1 MRGKRSNPLFW
12 AAPLTVLLV
21 ISLLPYLWIVL
32 ASFKARPDLLTQPP
46 RWVFSPTFENYRQI
60 LVEKGFDTYLMN
72 SLTIGIASTVIA
84 VTVGTLAAYGFSRF
98 KVPAGNHIFFYVL
111 ATRLGPPVAY
121 ALPMYLVFFKLG
133 LINLEAGVILAHATF
148 NMVLVIWMMKSF
160 FDEVPR
166 EVEEAAYLDGCSHLR
181 VFLSVSMPLS
191 YPGLVTVAIFV
202 LIFSWNELLF
212 ALILSAGQ
220 MRTMTVMIPSL
231 VLHTGTLWGEVAAAS
246 VIQSVPVLIFTFIIQ
261 KRLIRG
267 LTFGAIKG

>member
-1 MRGKRSNPLFW
+1 MVARRGNRLLWALPL
-12 AAPLTVLLV
+12 AVLLV
-21 ISLLPYLWIVL
+21 VSLLPYLWIVL

-46 RWVFSPTFENYRQI
+46 RWIFPPTLENYRQI
-60 LVEKGFDTYLMN
+60 LVEKGFSIYLTN
-72 SLTIGIASTVIA
+72 SLTIGVASTVIA
-84 VTVGTLAAYGFSRF
+84 VTVGTLAAYAFSRF
-98 KVPAGNHIFFYVL
+98 RVPAGNHVFFYVL
-111 ATRLGPPVAY
+111 AMRLGPPVAY

-133 LINLEAGVILAHATF
+133 LINLQAGVILAHATF

-181 VFLSVSMPLS
+181 VFLSVSLPLS

-212 ALILSAGQ
+212 SMILSAGQ

-246 VIQSVPVLIFTFIIQ
+246 VIQSIPVLIFTFLIQ

-267 LTFGAIKG
+267 LTFGAVKG

>member
-1 MRGKRSNPLFW
+1 MTVGRRNPFLW
-12 AAPLTVLLV
+12 ALPLAVFLAVSLV
-21 ISLLPYLWIVL
+21 PYVWLIL
-32 ASFKARPDLLTQPP
+32 ASFKERPDLLTQPP
-46 RWVFSPTFENYRQI
+46 RWIFSPTLDNYRQI
-60 LVEKGFDTYLMN
+60 LVEKGFDTYLIN
-72 SLTIGIASTVIA
+72 SLTVGITSTLLA

-98 KVPAGNHIFFYVL
+98 RVPAGNHIFFYVL
-111 ATRLGPPVAY
+111 AMRLGPPVAY

-133 LINLEAGVILAHATF
+133 LLNIQAGVILAHATF

-160 FDEVPR
+160 FDDVPR
-166 EVEEAAYLDGCSHLR
+166 EVEEAAYLDGCSHFR
-181 VFLSVSMPLS
+181 VFTSVALPLT

-212 ALILSAGQ
+212 ALILSAGE

-246 VIQSVPVLIFTFIIQ
+246 VVQSIPVLVFTFVIQ

-267 LTFGAIKG
+267 LTFGAVKG

>member
-1 MRGKRSNPLFW
+1 MVARRGNRLLWALPL
-12 AAPLTVLLV
+12 AVLLV
-21 ISLLPYLWIVL
+21 VSLLPYLWIVL

-46 RWVFSPTFENYRQI
+46 RWIFPPTLENYRQI
-60 LVEKGFDTYLMN
+60 LVEKGFSIYLTN

-84 VTVGTLAAYGFSRF
+84 VTVGTLAAYAFSRF
-98 KVPAGNHIFFYVL
+98 RVPAGNHVFFYIL
-111 ATRLGPPVAY
+111 AMRLGPPVAY

-133 LINLEAGVILAHATF
+133 LINLQAGVILAHATF

-181 VFLSVSMPLS
+181 VFLSVSLPLS

-212 ALILSAGQ
+212 SMILSAGQ

-246 VIQSVPVLIFTFIIQ
+246 VIQSIPVLIFTFLIQ

-267 LTFGAIKG
+267 LTFGAVKG

>member
-1 MRGKRSNPLFW
+1 MTVRRGNPYLW
-12 AAPLTVLLV
+12 AAPLAVFLI

-32 ASFKARPDLLTQPP
+32 ASLKARPDLLTRPP
-46 RWVFSPTFENYRQI
+46 RWIFSPTLENYRQI
-60 LVEKGFDTYLMN
+60 LVEKGFDTYFTN
-72 SLTIGIASTVIA
+72 SLTVGIASTLMAI
-84 VTVGTLAAYGFSRF
+84 TVGTLAAYAFSRF

-133 LINLEAGVILAHATF
+133 LLNLQAGVILAHATF

-160 FDEVPR
+160 FDDVPR
-166 EVEEAAYLDGCSHLR
+166 EVEEAAYLDGCSHFR
-181 VFLSVSMPLS
+181 VFLSVALPLS

-231 VLHTGTLWGEVAAAS
+231 VLHTGTLWGEAAAAS
-246 VIQSVPVLIFTFIIQ
+246 VVQSIPVLVFTFIIQ

-267 LTFGAIKG
+267 LTFGAVKG

>member
-1 MRGKRSNPLFW
+1 MRVRHGNPYLW
-12 AAPLTVLLV
+12 AAPLALFLV
-21 ISLLPYLWIVL
+21 VSLLPYLWIVL

-46 RWVFSPTFENYRQI
+46 RWIFSPTLENYRQI
-60 LVEKGFDTYLMN
+60 LVEKGFGTYLTN
-72 SLTIGIASTVIA
+72 SLTIGVASTLIA
-84 VTVGTLAAYGFSRF
+84 ITVGTLAAYAFSRF
-98 KVPAGNHIFFYVL
+98 RVPAGNHIFFYVL

-133 LINLEAGVILAHATF
+133 LLNLQAGVVLAHATF

-160 FDEVPR
+160 FDDVPR
-166 EVEEAAYLDGCSHLR
+166 EVEEAAYLDGCSHFR
-181 VFLSVSMPLS
+181 VFFSMALPLS

-202 LIFSWNELLF
+202 FIFSWNELLF

-246 VIQSVPVLIFTFIIQ
+246 VVQSIPVLVFTFIIQ

-267 LTFGAIKG
+267 LTFGAVKG

>member
-1 MRGKRSNPLFW
+1 MARRRNPVLW
-12 AAPLTVLLV
+12 AAPLGGLLA
-21 ISLLPYLWIVL
+21 IALLPYAWLVM
-32 ASFKARPDLLTQPP
+32 ASFKARADLLTQPP
-46 RWVFSPTFENYRQI
+46 RWVFQPSWENYRQI
-60 LVEKGFDTYLMN
+60 LVEKGFDTYLVN
-72 SLTIGIASTVIA
+72 SLVVGLGSTVIA
-84 VTVGTLAAYGFSRF
+84 VTVGTLAAYAFSRF

-111 ATRLGPPVAY
+111 AMRLGPPVAY

-133 LINLEAGVILAHATF
+133 LLNLQAGVILAHATF
-148 NMVLVIWMMKSF
+148 NLVLVIWMMKSF

-166 EVEEAAYLDGCSHLR
+166 EVEEAAYLDGCGHLR
-181 VFLSVSMPLS
+181 VFLNVALPLS

-246 VIQSVPVLIFTFIIQ
+246 VVQSIPVLVFTFVIQ
-261 KRLIRG
+261 KHLVRG
-267 LTFGAIKG
+267 LTFGAVKG